1 MNSDRL
7 RGVAGST
14 VKRVR
19 RVEALA
25 GADELPKGEQVW
37 VRIPGHLFEPYK
49 NTLLP
54 EKVKILD
61 K

>member
-1 MNSDRL
+1 MVQDCSVGTAMNTDRL

-37 VRIPGHLFEPYK
+37 VRIPEHLFALFLWCP
-49 NTLLP
+49 
-54 EKVKILD
+54 
-61 K
+61 